1 MKRAFILILALILFT
16 VPAWAKAAPLSPMLS
31 ADGSHI
37 LALDAS
43 GNVWAW
49 GSNHRGESVPQKTD
63 ARILSPEIV
72 FENALFIATGQ
83 QFSMAI
89 DENSRLYAWG
99 DNREKQVFTSAD
111 EKVLSPVLLMEN
123 AAYAD
128 ACDAIAACV
137 TKDGKCWLWGGGTD
151 KILVSENAVKCKV
164 GMNFAVILEKDGR
177 VFERTLTEAE
187 SKLMISNAKD
197 ISASGESRYAL
208 SEDGTLYAWG
218 ATASDGRLAISG
230 GIRYIETPERICQN
244 ADISSMIAGLTFSGF
259 LTSANELYLWGTLY
273 SYASYIDET
282 GTVQAALVD
291 GALLSYG
298 SEPIRLYENVKSA
311 AVGDA
316 FIALLFESGDIFT
329 WGSNDQGQLGN
340 GKYTQTALV
349 EAEDDEGYEAE
360 IISSA
365 DSVFPNVPITLK

>member
-1 MKRAFILILALILFT
+1 MKRAFFLILALILFA
-16 VPAWAKAAPLSPMLS
+16 VPAFAKAAPLSPMLS

-49 GSNHRGESVPQKTD
+49 GSNHRGESVPGKTD
-63 ARILSPEIV
+63 ERILSPEIV
-72 FENALFIATGQ
+72 FENALSITSGQ

-99 DNREKQVFTSAD
+99 DNREKQIFASTD
-111 EKVLSPVLLMEN
+111 EKVLSPVMLMEN

-128 ACDAIAACV
+128 ACDTTAACV

-151 KILVSENAVKCKV
+151 KILVSENAEKCEV

-177 VFERTLTEAE
+177 VFERTLTETE

-218 ATASDGRLAISG
+218 AAASDGRLAISG

>member
-1 MKRAFILILALILFT
+1 MKRAFFLILALILFA
-16 VPAWAKAAPLSPMLS
+16 VPAFAKAAPLSPMLS

-49 GSNHRGESVPQKTD
+49 GSNHRGESVPGKTD
-63 ARILSPEIV
+63 ERILSPEIV
-72 FENALFIATGQ
+72 FENALSITSGQ

-99 DNREKQVFTSAD
+99 DNREKQIFASAD
-111 EKVLSPVLLMEN
+111 EKVLSPVMLMEN
-123 AAYAD
+123 VVYAD
-128 ACDAIAACV
+128 ACDTTAACV

-151 KILVSENAVKCKV
+151 KILVSENAEKCEV

-177 VFERTLTEAE
+177 VFERTLTETE

-218 ATASDGRLAISG
+218 AAASDGRLAISG

-244 ADISSMIAGLTFSGF
+244 ADISSLIAGLTFSGF

>member
-1 MKRAFILILALILFT
+1 MKRAFFLILALILFA
-16 VPAWAKAAPLSPMLS
+16 VPAFAKAAPLSPMLS

-49 GSNHRGESVPQKTD
+49 GSNHRGESVPGKTD
-63 ARILSPEIV
+63 ERILSPEIV
-72 FENALFIATGQ
+72 FENALSITSGQ

-99 DNREKQVFTSAD
+99 DNREKQIFASTD
-111 EKVLSPVLLMEN
+111 EKVLSPVMLMEN
-123 AAYAD
+123 VVYAD
-128 ACDAIAACV
+128 ACDTTAACV

-151 KILVSENAVKCKV
+151 KILVSENAEKCEV

-177 VFERTLTEAE
+177 VFERTLTETE

-218 ATASDGRLAISG
+218 AAASDGRLAISG
-230 GIRYIETPERICQN
+230 GIRYIETPERICQIP
-244 ADISSMIAGLTFSGF
+244 DISSMIAGLTFSGF

>member
-1 MKRAFILILALILFT
+1 MKRAFFLILALILFA
-16 VPAWAKAAPLSPMLS
+16 VPAFAKAAPFSPMLS

-49 GSNHRGESVPQKTD
+49 GSNHRGESVPGKTD
-63 ARILSPEIV
+63 ERILSPEIV
-72 FENALFIATGQ
+72 FENALSITSGQ

-99 DNREKQVFTSAD
+99 DNREKQIFASAD
-111 EKVLSPVLLMEN
+111 EKVLSPMMLMEN

-128 ACDAIAACV
+128 ACDTTAACV

-151 KILVSENAVKCKV
+151 KILVSENAEKCEV

-177 VFERTLTEAE
+177 VFERTLTETE

-218 ATASDGRLAISG
+218 AAASDGRLAISG

-316 FIALLFESGDIFT
+316 FIALLFESGDVFT